1 MPHTPGHEED
11 TLANLFGQDWLQE
24 SAFTPAQQF
33 RQYATQQTAPGSV
46 TRDALYSM
54 QNPMLQQYYLSGL
67 PGTGT
72 FGGGNEFG
80 QGFRDYMPTYS
91 RTFNP
96 NFRGAEAPPTNLRD
110 VAQEI
115 AKISQYT
122 SGPADQENS
131 FLQYLEN
138 TGNTNPFSANQS
150 AVYRQVYGE
159 GRDAEENRKQ
169 LANLVGLQRPQN
181 QGMYG
186 GIVGRALSSVLNELY
201 DSYTAQNPEGNFLN
215 YFLQKTQA
223 PEAGQATGL
232 SALYGG

>member
-1 MPHTPGHEED
+1 MPHQPGHEED

-33 RQYATQQTAPGSV
+33 RQYATQTTAPGSV
-46 TRDALYSM
+46 VRDALYSM

-67 PGTGT
+67 PGTQT
-72 FGGGNEFG
+72 FGGGGVFG
-80 QGFRDYMPTYS
+80 QGFRDYMPSYS

-96 NFRGAEAPPTNLRD
+96 NFRGEFAPTTDLRD

-115 AKISQYT
+115 AKISQMT
-122 SGPADQENS
+122 AGPATQANS

-138 TGNTNPFSANQS
+138 AGNTNPFTADQA
-150 AVYRQVYGE
+150 AVYRQIYGE
-159 GRDAEENRKQ
+159 GRDAEENRRQ
-169 LANLVGLQRPQN
+169 LANLVALQRPQN

-201 DSYTAQNPEGNFLN
+201 DAYTAQNPEGNFLN
-215 YFLQKTQA
+215 YFLQRTD
-223 PEAGQATGL
+223 PDAGGL
-232 SALYGG
+232 SGLFPGSGG